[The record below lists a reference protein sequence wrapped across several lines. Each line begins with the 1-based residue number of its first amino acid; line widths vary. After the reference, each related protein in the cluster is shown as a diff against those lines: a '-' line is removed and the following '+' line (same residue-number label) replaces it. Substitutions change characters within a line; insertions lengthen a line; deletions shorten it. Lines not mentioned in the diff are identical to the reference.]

1 MRREAGK
8 DEDMKLIDDVVLSDV
23 GTESVLVPV
32 GAAGEK
38 LRGIVRLNET
48 AAFIVG
54 KLQQETDAEA
64 IIAALGKVYE
74 GTREQFAASVEKTV
88 AQLRELGF
96 LKE

>member
-54 KLQQETDAEA
+54 KLQQETDAES
-64 IIAALGKVYE
+64 IIAALDEAYE

-88 AQLRELGF
+88 AHLRELGF

>member
-1 MRREAGK
+1 
-8 DEDMKLIDDVVLSDV
+8 MKLIDDVVLSNV

-54 KLQQETDAEA
+54 KLS
-64 IIAALGKVYE
+64 
-74 GTREQFAASVEKTV
+74 RRRMRRPSS
-88 AQLRELGF
+88 RR
-96 LKE
+96 

>member
-1 MRREAGK
+1 
-8 DEDMKLIDDVVLSDV
+8 MKLIDDVVLSSM

-64 IIAALGKVYE
+64 IIAALEEAYE